1 MKMSMQ
7 ISNITY
13 GRVNYFKS
21 KGIVKGDESI
31 KNLSSKE
38 AYFNEVLECA
48 QKYFKS
54 PNNSGADGWL
64 LECMSAKKMEY
75 KEGNEAICQL
85 SRNESLYFGKVLP
98 RGFQKALAIGFIMEN
113 KEKAFDDDGRFNL
126 AGFKQMI
133 GNSKRLQGEE
143 SEALLADLED
153 KYFKDISSSVAST
166 HLQVKFGNAEYGNEL
181 LITRSSKNNEGEEN
195 FIIEHVQKDKKY
207 GRTDCQT
214 FYDTT
219 IYSNN
224 IRNPS
229 NKEKYFNAVLNYAKG
244 TLMLGDADNTDY
256 WLRICMDAKLNR
268 TDCNKDLYQLSLNE
282 NGYIGKVLPRG
293 FQKALAIGFIMEKK
307 EKAFLRG
314 SFDIRSFKALII
326 RSYSITKVE
335 KDLILAN
342 LDNKYFKH
350 ITYTPDELQSWPKV
364 TFGNTEYRNNL
375 YLSENS
381 DPNTLSQRQIA
392 KKILF
397 QDILK

>member
-153 KYFKDISSSVAST
+153 KYFKDISSSVASSSIVN
-166 HLQVKFGNAEYGNEL
+166 VKVRLHPTYPF
-181 LITRSSKNNEGEEN
+181 
-195 FIIEHVQKDKKY
+195 
-207 GRTDCQT
+207 
-214 FYDTT
+214 DT
-219 IYSNN
+219 
-224 IRNPS
+224 
-229 NKEKYFNAVLNYAKG
+229 
-244 TLMLGDADNTDY
+244 
-256 WLRICMDAKLNR
+256 
-268 TDCNKDLYQLSLNE
+268 
-282 NGYIGKVLPRG
+282 
-293 FQKALAIGFIMEKK
+293 
-307 EKAFLRG
+307 
-314 SFDIRSFKALII
+314 
-326 RSYSITKVE
+326 
-335 KDLILAN
+335 
-342 LDNKYFKH
+342 
-350 ITYTPDELQSWPKV
+350 
-364 TFGNTEYRNNL
+364 
-375 YLSENS
+375 
-381 DPNTLSQRQIA
+381 
-392 KKILF
+392 
-397 QDILK
+397 